1 MVSSGTVS
9 NDAST
14 LEQYLK
20 SYKSEMSGLEGSW
33 KGPSHDSI
41 TSQADSFV
49 GEYSA
54 IVSQMNNFAKA
65 CSEYEAYI
73 KLKAT
78 IAQTESDRA
87 KAADNV
93 KYTYD
98 SPLAQMKTDLGTRKK
113 NINTYLASASSPS
126 LTATPVSTA
135 ESSTISSLV
144 STSGSSSSGSS
155 ATAADNKAFIDSIL
169 SEEGKTVGDYSGFTD
184 GNWCADFVS
193 EMLISHGYN
202 IEPSSIAGH
211 VDDNSLFKSLE
222 RAGATFHYDQ
232 ASQSYD
238 GGDNYDPNYSPQP
251 GDVILFDFENDGVTD
266 HTGFVVKDNGDGT
279 ITTIEGNTSG
289 NAGSSCVGIHS
300 DRSRSEI
307 YGYATPVKNSK

>member
-78 IAQTESDRA
+78 IAKTESDRA

-135 ESSTISSLV
+135 ESSTISGLV
-144 STSGSSSSGSS
+144 STAGTS
-155 ATAADNKAFIDSIL
+155 ANAAANKAFIESIL
-169 SEEGKTVGDYSGFTD
+169 SEEGKTISDYSGFND
-184 GNWCADFVS
+184 GEWCADFVS
-193 EMLISHGYN
+193 YQLQNAGYDV
-202 IEPSSIAGH
+202 EWSSIAGH
-211 VDDNSLFKSLE
+211 EDENTIFKALE
-222 RAGATFHYDQ
+222 RAGATIHLDQ
-232 ASQSYD
+232 AATANGETPDDY
-238 GGDNYDPNYSPQP
+238 NPQP
-251 GDVILFDFENDGVTD
+251 GDVVLFDFDPDGTTD
-266 HTGFVVKDNGDGT
+266 HVGFVVKDNGDGT

-289 NAGSSCVGIHS
+289 AAGGSCVAIHP
-300 DRSRSEI
+300 DKSRSEV